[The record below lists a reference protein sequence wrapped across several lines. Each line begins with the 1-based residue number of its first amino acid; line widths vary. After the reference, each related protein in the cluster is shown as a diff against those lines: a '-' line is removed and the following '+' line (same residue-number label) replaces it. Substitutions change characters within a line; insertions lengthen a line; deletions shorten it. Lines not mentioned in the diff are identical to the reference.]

1 MGRRLPQIFFFL
13 SLASL
18 VLLMAAIWQANTPSW
33 KTYQRQFFQLEAQ
46 GEPNAVTKAAVL
58 ATPPQ
63 IHQVMLTGLQRVDRC
78 TTCHLGV
85 DDPTM
90 KNAPEPFR
98 YHEGLGP
105 HVPSR
110 FGCTICHGGQG
121 LATTKEEAHGNVQFW
136 QTPLLA
142 RGYIRASCGRCH
154 KEGEVPDVPEL
165 TDGRRLFENRGCR
178 GCHKLNGIGG
188 SIGPDLTEEGANHRS
203 PDWLER
209 HFLAPTQ
216 VSTGSAMPNYH
227 FTKDQ
232 AKDLSYYMLSLTSED
247 MGSYYSSVRLIPS
260 SAYGRQLFVEKDCI
274 VCHAIGGVG
283 AKSAPDLL
291 GVTKRHSLEWLDE
304 QLVNPEL
311 VYPGSTMPEYDLE
324 TNARKALVAYMATA
338 TSDDAQA
345 ILSHKVRPLTEADVA
360 IEAGKRN
367 FARFGCAGCHGTELE
382 GGLANPNAQG
392 GQVPSLLHLAD
403 DYTKDEILAVIRNGR
418 APPLENAAGPTP
430 PLYMP
435 AWKSLLSDEDIHQLL
450 EFLWSKQQKAK
461 GGW

>member
-1 MGRRLPQIFFFL
+1 MGRRLPQLFFFL

-121 LATTKEEAHGNVQFW
+121 LATTKEGAHGNVQFW

-165 TDGRRLFENRGCR
+165 TEGRRLFENRGCR

-227 FTKDQ
+227 FTKGQ

-392 GQVPSLLHLAD
+392 GQVPSLVHLSD
-403 DYTKDEILAVIRNGR
+403 DYTKDEIIAVVRNGR
-418 APPLENAAGPTP
+418 APPLENASGPTP

-435 AWKSLLSDEDIHQLL
+435 AWKNLLSDEDIHQLV
-450 EFLWSKQQKAK
+450 EFLWSRQQKAK
-461 GGW
+461 AGW

>member
-1 MGRRLPQIFFFL
+1 MGRRLPQIFFVL
-13 SLASL
+13 SLVSL
-18 VLLMAAIWQANTPSW
+18 VLLVVAIWQACTPSW
-33 KTYQRQFFQLEAQ
+33 KTYQRAFFQLEAQ

-105 HVPSR
+105 HIPSR

-121 LATTKEEAHGNVQFW
+121 LATTKEDAHGKVDFW

-142 RGYIRASCGRCH
+142 REHIRASCGRCH
-154 KEGEVPDVPEL
+154 KEGEVPGVPEL
-165 TDGRRLFENRGCR
+165 TEGRKLFETQGCR
-178 GCHKLNGIGG
+178 GCHKLNGVGG
-188 SIGPDLTEEGANHRS
+188 SIGPDLTEEGANHRA
-203 PDWLER
+203 PGWLER
-209 HFLAPTQ
+209 HFLNPNL
-216 VSTGSAMPNYH
+216 VSTGSAMPNFH
-227 FTKDQ
+227 FTNEQ
-232 AKDLSYYMLSLTSED
+232 ALALTYYMLSLTNEE
-247 MGSYYSSVRLIPS
+247 MGTYYSSVRLIPS
-260 SAYGRQLFVEKDCI
+260 PDYGRQLFVEKGCI
-274 VCHAIGGVG
+274 VCHSIGGVG
-283 AKSAPDLL
+283 SKAGPDLL

-311 VYPGSTMPEYDLE
+311 VYPGSSMPEYDLE
-324 TNARKALVAYMATA
+324 TNARKALIAYIATA
-338 TSDDAQA
+338 TPEDAQA
-345 ILSHKVRPLTEADVA
+345 ILSHKVKPLTAADVA
-360 IEAGKRN
+360 IEAGKRD

-382 GGLANPNAQG
+382 GGLPNPNAQG

-403 DYTKDEILAVIRNGR
+403 DYTKDEIITIIRNGR

-435 AWKSLLSDEDIHQLL
+435 PWKNLLSDEDIHQVV
-450 EFLWSKQQKAK
+450 EFLWSRQQKAK
-461 GGW
+461 ETW